1 MIIHPQIQGCVARNC
16 HPIGCRAAVQQQIAS
31 VKAAGPFNGP
41 RRVLVLGA
49 SSGFGL
55 ASRIALTFGAGAD
68 TLGISFERGPSDKGL
83 GSAGWYNNIWFRQAA
98 ELEGRI
104 VINLI
109 GDAFS
114 DALRQQA
121 IDCIRQQLGQ
131 VDLVIYSL
139 ASGIRVLPDGTQVRS
154 VLKTTGQPFS
164 GWGLDLEQ
172 DILVQQSLSPATPEE
187 IRDTVTVMGGEDWQ
201 LWLQAL
207 QQADCL
213 APGVQTVA
221 YSYIGP
227 ESTYPLY
234 RDGTIGYAK
243 EHLHATAETINL
255 QLAELGGHAW
265 VSVCKALVTKASA
278 YIPVLPVYLGLLM
291 GVMKERGVHEGCIEQ
306 MQRLFAAKMYGP
318 HGVVADGNRLIR
330 MDDHELDPAIQAAV
344 LGALAQGDAGQLPC
358 SGGLRR
364 AAPGLHAAQRL
375 RAARRRLWDAGGCRL
390 PDRAA
395 ALSQVRWWFRRRCR
409 LVDWGQEPVWS
420 DCAPDAWPGTW
431 PCRPCGSAG

>member
-41 RRVLVLGA
+41 KRVLVLGA

-104 VINLI
+104 AINLI

-131 VDLVIYSL
+131 VDLVVYSL
-139 ASGIRVLPDGTQVRS
+139 ASGIRVLPDGRQVRS

-172 DILVQQSLSPATPEE
+172 DILVPQSLSPATPEE

-330 MDDHELDPAIQAAV
+330 MDDHELDPAIQSAV
-344 LGALAQGDAGQLPC
+344 SALWPKVTPDNFHALGDFA
-358 SGGLRR
+358 GLRR
-364 AAPGLHAAQRL
+364 DFMELNGFELPGVDYGAPVDVASLTEL
-375 RAARRRLWDAGGCRL
+375 L
-390 PDRAA
+390 P
-395 ALSQVRWWFRRRCR
+395 
-409 LVDWGQEPVWS
+409 
-420 DCAPDAWPGTW
+420 
-431 PCRPCGSAG
+431 

>member
-16 HPIGCRAAVQQQIAS
+16 HPIGCRAAVLQQISS
-31 VKAAGPFNGP
+31 VKAAGSFNGP
-41 RRVLVLGA
+41 KRVLVLGA

-68 TLGISFERGPSDKGL
+68 SVGVSFERGPSDKGL

-98 ELEGRI
+98 EQEGR
-104 VINLI
+104 VAVNLI

-114 DALRQQA
+114 DAMRQQA
-121 IDCIRQQLGQ
+121 IDSIRQQLGQ

-139 ASGIRVLPDGTQVRS
+139 ASGIRVLPDGRQVRS
-154 VLKTTGQPFS
+154 ALKTTGQPFS
-164 GWGLDLEQ
+164 GWGLGAGGWGLDLEQ
-172 DILVQQSLSPATPEE
+172 DRLVQQSLAPATPEE

-201 LWLQAL
+201 LWMLAL

-213 APGVQTVA
+213 APGARTVA

-243 EHLHATAETINL
+243 EHLHATAEAINL

-291 GVMKERGVHEGCIEQ
+291 GVMKECGVHEGCIEQ
-306 MQRLFAAKMYGP
+306 MQRLFASKMYGP
-318 HGVVADGNRLIR
+318 QGVVADGNRLIR

-344 LGALAQGDAGQLPC
+344 STLWSKVTPDNVHTLGDFA
-358 SGGLRR
+358 GLRQDFMQLNGFELPGVDYG
-364 AAPGLHAAQRL
+364 APVDVASLTE
-375 RAARRRLWDAGGCRL
+375 
-390 PDRAA
+390 
-395 ALSQVRWWFRRRCR
+395 
-409 LVDWGQEPVWS
+409 LVP
-420 DCAPDAWPGTW
+420 
-431 PCRPCGSAG
+431 

>member
-16 HPIGCRAAVQQQIAS
+16 HPMGCRAAVLQQIQQ
-31 VKAAGPFNGP
+31 VRAAGPFNGP
-41 RRVLVLGA
+41 KRVLVLGA

-98 ELEGRI
+98 EQAGRI
-104 VINLI
+104 AVNLI

-114 DALRQQA
+114 DTMRQQA
-121 IDCIRQQLGQ
+121 IDVIRQQLGQ
-131 VDLVIYSL
+131 VDLVVYSL
-139 ASGIRVLPDGTQVRS
+139 ASGVRVMPDGTQVRS
-154 VLKTTGQPFS
+154 VLKTTGQPLQ
-164 GWGLDLEQ
+164 GWGLDLEH
-172 DILVQQSLSPATPEE
+172 DALVQQSLVPATPEE

-201 LWLQAL
+201 RWMQAL

-213 APGVQTVA
+213 APGARTVA

-255 QLAELGGHAW
+255 QLAGIGGHAW
-265 VSVCKALVTKASA
+265 VSVCKALVTKASVF
-278 YIPVLPVYLGLLM
+278 IPVLPVYLGLLM

-306 MQRLFAAKMYGP
+306 MQRLFADKMYGP
-318 HGVVADGNRLIR
+318 RGGVADGNRLIR
-330 MDDHELDPAIQAAV
+330 MDDHELEPAVQAAV
-344 LGALAQGDAGQLPC
+344 SALWPKVTPENFRALGDFA
-358 SGGLRR
+358 GLRQEFMQLNGFELPGVDYG
-364 AAPGLHAAQRL
+364 APVNVASLTEL
-375 RAARRRLWDAGGCRL
+375 
-390 PDRAA
+390 
-395 ALSQVRWWFRRRCR
+395 
-409 LVDWGQEPVWS
+409 
-420 DCAPDAWPGTW
+420 AP
-431 PCRPCGSAG
+431 

>member
-16 HPIGCRAAVQQQIAS
+16 HPIGCRAAVAQQIAG
-31 VKAAGPFNGP
+31 VRAAGHFNGP

-68 TLGISFERGPSDKGL
+68 TVGVSFERGPSDKGL

-98 ELEGRI
+98 EQEGRI
-104 VINLI
+104 AVNLI

-114 DALRQQA
+114 DAMRQQA
-121 IDCIRQQLGQ
+121 VETIRQQLGQ
-131 VDLVIYSL
+131 VDLVVYSL
-139 ASGIRVLPDGTQVRS
+139 ASGIRVLADGTQVRS

-164 GWGLDLEQ
+164 GWGLDLEH
-172 DILVQQSLSPATPEE
+172 DSLVQQSLAPATPEE
-187 IRDTVTVMGGEDWQ
+187 IQGTVTVMGGEDWQ

-227 ESTYPLY
+227 ESTYPIY

-306 MQRLFAAKMYGP
+306 MRRLFADKMYGP
-318 HGVVADGNRLIR
+318 QGVVADGNRLIR
-330 MDDHELDPAIQAAV
+330 MDDHELDPAVQAAV
-344 LGALAQGDAGQLPC
+344 SALWSKVTPDNFQALGDFAGLKRDFMQLNGFELAEVDYG
-358 SGGLRR
+358 
-364 AAPGLHAAQRL
+364 APVNEASLTE
-375 RAARRRLWDAGGCRL
+375 
-390 PDRAA
+390 
-395 ALSQVRWWFRRRCR
+395 
-409 LVDWGQEPVWS
+409 LVP
-420 DCAPDAWPGTW
+420 
-431 PCRPCGSAG
+431 

>member
-16 HPIGCRAAVQQQIAS
+16 HPIGCRAAVLQQISS
-31 VKAAGPFNGP
+31 VKAAGSFNGP

-68 TLGISFERGPSDKGL
+68 SVGVSFERGPSDKGL

-98 ELEGRI
+98 EQEGR
-104 VINLI
+104 VAVNLI

-114 DALRQQA
+114 DAMRQQA
-121 IDCIRQQLGQ
+121 IDTIRQQLGQLGQ
-131 VDLVIYSL
+131 VDLVINSL
-139 ASGIRVLPDGTQVRS
+139 ASGIRVLPDGRQVRS
-154 VLKTTGQPFS
+154 ALKTTGQPFS

-172 DILVQQSLSPATPEE
+172 DKLVQQSLAPATPEE

-201 LWLQAL
+201 LWMLAL

-213 APGVQTVA
+213 APGARTVA

-243 EHLHATAETINL
+243 EHLHATAEAINL

-306 MQRLFAAKMYGP
+306 MQRLFASKMYGP
-318 HGVVADGNRLIR
+318 QGVVADGNRLIR

-344 LGALAQGDAGQLPC
+344 STLWSKVTPDNFHTLGDFA
-358 SGGLRR
+358 GLRQDFMQLNGFELPGVDYG
-364 AAPGLHAAQRL
+364 APVDVASLTE
-375 RAARRRLWDAGGCRL
+375 
-390 PDRAA
+390 
-395 ALSQVRWWFRRRCR
+395 
-409 LVDWGQEPVWS
+409 LVP
-420 DCAPDAWPGTW
+420 
-431 PCRPCGSAG
+431 

>member
-1 MIIHPQIQGCVARNC
+1 MIVHPQIQGCVARNC
-16 HPIGCRAAVQQQIAS
+16 HPIGCRAAVAQQIAS
-31 VKAAGPFNGP
+31 VRAAGSFNGP
-41 RRVLVLGA
+41 KRVLVLGA

-55 ASRIALTFGAGAD
+55 ASRIALAFGAGAD
-68 TLGISFERGPSDKGL
+68 TIGVSFERGPSDKGL

-98 ELEGRI
+98 EQAGHI
-104 VINLI
+104 AINLI

-114 DALRQQA
+114 DTMRQQV
-121 IDCIRQQLGQ
+121 IETIRQQLGQ

-139 ASGIRVLPDGTQVRS
+139 ASGIRVMPDGTQVRS
-154 VLKTTGQPFS
+154 VLKTTGQPFT
-164 GWGLDLEQ
+164 GWGLDLEH
-172 DILVQQSLSPATPEE
+172 DALVQQTLAAASPEE

-213 APGVQTVA
+213 SKGVQAVA

-227 ESTYPLY
+227 ESTYPIY

-306 MQRLFAAKMYGP
+306 MQRLFAGKMYGP
-318 HGVVADGNRLIR
+318 QGVVADGNRLIR
-330 MDDHELDPAIQAAV
+330 MDDRELDPAIQAAV
-344 LGALAQGDAGQLPC
+344 STLWSKVTPDNFHGLGDFAGLKRDFMQLNGFELPEVDYGAPVNESALAE
-358 SGGLRR
+358 
-364 AAPGLHAAQRL
+364 
-375 RAARRRLWDAGGCRL
+375 
-390 PDRAA
+390 
-395 ALSQVRWWFRRRCR
+395 
-409 LVDWGQEPVWS
+409 LVP
-420 DCAPDAWPGTW
+420 
-431 PCRPCGSAG
+431 

>member
-16 HPIGCRAAVQQQIAS
+16 HPIGCRAAVAQQIAG
-31 VKAAGPFNGP
+31 VRAAGHFNGP

-68 TLGISFERGPSDKGL
+68 TVGVSFERGPSDKGL

-98 ELEGRI
+98 EQEGRI
-104 VINLI
+104 AVNLI

-114 DALRQQA
+114 DAMRQQA
-121 IDCIRQQLGQ
+121 VETIRQQLGQ
-131 VDLVIYSL
+131 VDLVVYSL
-139 ASGIRVLPDGTQVRS
+139 ASGIRVLADGTQVRS

-164 GWGLDLEQ
+164 GWGLDLEH
-172 DILVQQSLSPATPEE
+172 DSLVQQSLAPATPEE
-187 IRDTVTVMGGEDWQ
+187 IKGTVTVMGGEDWQ

-227 ESTYPLY
+227 ESTYPIY

-306 MQRLFAAKMYGP
+306 MRRLFADKMYGP
-318 HGVVADGNRLIR
+318 QGVVADGNRLIR
-330 MDDHELDPAIQAAV
+330 MDDHELDPAVQAAV
-344 LGALAQGDAGQLPC
+344 SALWSKVTPDNFQALGDFAGLKRDFMQLN
-358 SGGLRR
+358 GFELEEVDYG
-364 AAPGLHAAQRL
+364 APVNEASLTE
-375 RAARRRLWDAGGCRL
+375 
-390 PDRAA
+390 
-395 ALSQVRWWFRRRCR
+395 
-409 LVDWGQEPVWS
+409 LVP
-420 DCAPDAWPGTW
+420 
-431 PCRPCGSAG
+431 